1 MAVDTMS
8 ESRVLALSKETDR
21 MWLDCAVAAP
31 AVRPRVRLFCFPYA
45 GASAS
50 IFRPWQAEVHQD
62 IQVCGVQLPGRGGR
76 FAEAPFS
83 RLSQI
88 LDALTESLHGAPDV
102 PFAFFGHCMG
112 ALIAFELARRLRR
125 EGREPLHLIV
135 SALRPP
141 QLREPRYRL
150 HLLSNEAFVAA
161 LAALNGLPQELM
173 QEPELLNMM
182 LPALRADFEACET
195 YQYRYEPPLH
205 CPISCYGGRNDPR
218 STPEEMALWRA
229 HTVATFSCRVFPGNH
244 FFLDSARKAVL
255 SALSVELLGT
265 LIRRE
270 HGGNFQSR
278 GASK

>member
-1 MAVDTMS
+1 MS
-8 ESRVLALSKETDR
+8 ESRVLPLSQETDR
-21 MWLDCAVAAP
+21 TWLDYASTRP
-31 AVRPRVRLFCFPYA
+31 AVTPRVRLFCFPYA

-50 IFRPWQAEVHQD
+50 IFRPWQGEIHPD

-88 LDALTESLHGAPDV
+88 VDALAENLRGALNL

-141 QLREPRYRL
+141 QLRDPQYHL
-150 HLLSNEAFVAA
+150 HVLPNATFVAT
-161 LAALNGLPQELM
+161 LAALDGLPQELI
-173 QEPELLNMM
+173 QEPELLNLM
-182 LPALRADFEACET
+182 LPVLRADFEACET
-195 YQYRYEPPLH
+195 YRYRYESPLH
-205 CPISCYGGRNDPR
+205 CPISCYTGRNDPR
-218 STPEEMALWRA
+218 STPEEMALWRD

-244 FFLDSARKAVL
+244 FFLESARKALL

-265 LIRRE
+265 LIRAE
-270 HGGNFQSR
+270 HGRSFHGR
-278 GASK
+278 GVST